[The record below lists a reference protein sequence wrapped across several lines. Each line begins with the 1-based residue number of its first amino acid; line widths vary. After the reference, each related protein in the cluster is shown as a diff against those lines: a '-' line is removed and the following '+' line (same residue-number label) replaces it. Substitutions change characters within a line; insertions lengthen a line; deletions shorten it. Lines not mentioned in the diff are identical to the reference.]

1 MTPKET
7 QQETPDAPTLED
19 ALGEEHAQMVAIAEK
34 RLELEAA
41 SKPPSLREKLSRVA
55 AHCAYVQKGG
65 VNEFH
70 GYPYAMASQVF
81 AKVNEAL
88 EANRLISIPSFSRQG
103 DSSFSMVECRLEIH
117 DLDSPEYLVT
127 TAYGSGMD
135 KGDKAVMKAQTA
147 ALKYAWMMLLNIST
161 GDDPEAD
168 STTDSKAHGEPVK
181 PRQTPEEYQAK
192 VERNKRATLSPVAVE
207 LSDQIN
213 RELAEEKAAEI
224 ERSRPKGKVL
234 WPDEYPPTG
243 QEAEEQRRRF
253 MEAVGGVEECW
264 CGSPLVERHASKAKG
279 GYAYLTCELSDKA
292 FKKDPAAMREIKQ
305 MEDKKHVWKRI
316 P

>member
-1 MTPKET
+1 MSE
-7 QQETPDAPTLED
+7 
-19 ALGEEHAQMVAIAEK
+19 
-34 RLELEAA
+34 ELEQVLIMEEAA
-41 SKPPSLREKLSRVA
+41 LMGTPVPSPPSLREKLSRVA

-88 EANRLISIPSFSRQG
+88 EANRLLSVPHFRREG
-103 DSSFSMVECRLEIH
+103 TDTFSMVECRLEIH
-117 DLDSPEYLVT
+117 DLDSPEVIWT

-168 STTDSKAHGEPVK
+168 STTDSRASGEPIK
-181 PRQTPEEYQAK
+181 PRQTQEEHSAK
-192 VERNKRATLSPVAVE
+192 VERNKTAPLSPKAVE
-207 LSDQIN
+207 LSRQIME
-213 RELAEEKAAEI
+213 ELAKEGVKPNWPGAPQPEVVLDEE
-224 ERSRPKGKVL
+224 
-234 WPDEYPPTG
+234 
-243 QEAEEQRRRF
+243 EEQRRRF

-264 CGSPLVERHASKAKG
+264 CGSPLIERHASKAKG

-292 FKKDPAAMREIKQ
+292 FKKDPAAVREIKQ
-305 MEDKKHVWKRI
+305 MEDKKHVWKRV